1 MGVWLWVLVA
11 LTGGQTADL
20 WSVRPL
26 VNPGKVL
33 ASSTS
38 ASSERIDRQISQ
50 AIQNK
55 KLTPLSPASPH
66 DQIVRLHLDLTGL
79 PPTANEAEAF
89 VRDPSPRAY
98 EEVVDRLLKSRA
110 HAEHWARHWLDVAR
124 YADSKGYAFLEERS
138 LPFAWTYRDWVVA
151 ALLADVPYDRF
162 VRLQLA
168 ADLLPDAA
176 PSDKAALGFLTLGRR
191 FLNNLPDIL
200 DDRVDVVGRG
210 LLGFTVSCA
219 RCHDHKHD
227 PITMRDY
234 YGLYSIFANSPET
247 KDLPRLSDK
256 IPDEATRDFAKEQT
270 RRDKLVKDFVQARMS
285 IRRDSF
291 RTVSEVRRY
300 LLAAYAD
307 PGEVTHLASEGEFN
321 PFVWQ
326 RWKDYL
332 DEVSKIDPVMGP
344 WKVLGPTRGEEFT
357 KGLAAL
363 DLSKV
368 NPRVAK
374 LFVPAPADSTE
385 LASRYAAL
393 LASPEAQKDKAIY
406 HVLRG
411 PKAPMNVP
419 NDMSGKLFGRADR
432 DLQRDLQRQAD
443 EWRAA
448 TPAVLACA
456 MVLKDQTPPAVQKIM
471 RRGNPNLLGDS
482 VVPRLPEFLGGSD
495 AKPFLGGSGR
505 ADLALAITTGK
516 ARDLLARVIVNR
528 VWGWHFG
535 EGIVR
540 TPSDF
545 GTRGDT
551 PTHPELLNQLAG
563 DFLTNGMSL
572 RWLHKTILMTE
583 AYRRSS
589 FDPSRRDLD
598 EADPDNRLL
607 ARQNRRRLDF
617 ESLRDRLL
625 FATGSLSEE
634 FGGPADALFTTP
646 FPHRRTLYGFVDR
659 QNLPS
664 TWVALDGPNPDSHLP
679 KRTTTLTPAQG
690 LFWLN
695 HPLVIEAC
703 RDLCAR
709 MDPNMPDAKRAK
721 VLFRAIVARDP
732 SGAELDAMVASL
744 SGLSED
750 LHPKPSRPLWS
761 HGRGNGILLPESRQ
775 TAPLTPD
782 NFEALGCFTGESW
795 QATPLL
801 PRPGTGK
808 LQLTAEGGHPGPIP
822 AISAIRRFHVPVDG
836 EFTLIATV
844 QHPDYRGDGI
854 RATIV
859 HRKGDATPPAQL
871 WQEKV
876 HNGIKDH
883 KIRVQAKAG
892 DTIDFIADCGRDPG
906 YDSFFWSPTIQHPTL
921 GEWTAT
927 AGFTGPE
934 IAPLDRFGL
943 LAQTL
948 LWTTEFQW
956 IP

>member
-1 MGVWLWVLVA
+1 MGVWLGVLIA
-11 LTGGQTADL
+11 LTSGQTADL

-26 VNPGKVL
+26 APQGKDTPFPSI
-33 ASSTS
+33 AGT
-38 ASSERIDRQISQ
+38 ERINQQISR
-50 AIQNK
+50 ALDSK
-55 KLTPLSPASPH
+55 KLVPLKGASLH
-66 DQIVRLHLDLTGL
+66 DLIVRVHLDLTGL
-79 PPTANEAEAF
+79 PPSANEAEAF
-89 VRDPSPRAY
+89 VRDPSEKAY
-98 EEVVDRLLKSRA
+98 QQVVDRLLKSRA

-138 LPFAWTYRDWVVA
+138 LPFAWTYRDWVVG

-168 ADLLPDAA
+168 ADLLPEAN

-234 YGLYSIFANSPET
+234 YGLYSVFANSPET
-247 KDLPRLSDK
+247 KDLPRLTDN
-256 IPDEATRDFAKEQT
+256 IPDDATRDFAKEQS

-285 IRRDSF
+285 VRRDSF

-307 PGEVTHLASEGEFN
+307 SGEVTQLASEGEFN

-326 RWKDYL
+326 RWKDFL
-332 DEVSKIDPVMGP
+332 DEVAKTDPVMGP
-344 WKVLGPTRGEEFT
+344 WKILGPTRAEDFT
-357 KGLAAL
+357 KALAGL
-363 DLSKV
+363 DLSMV

-374 LFVPAPADSTE
+374 LFVPAPADTTE
-385 LASRYAAL
+385 LASRYAVL
-393 LASPEAQKDKAIY
+393 LADPVAQKDKEIDN
-406 HVLRG
+406 VLRG

-419 NDMSGKLFGRADR
+419 NDMSGKLFGRTDR

-456 MVLKDQTPPAVQKIM
+456 MVLKDQSPPAVQKIM
-471 RRGNPNLLGDS
+471 RRGNPNLLGDT

-495 AKPFLGGSGR
+495 QSPFQQGSGR
-505 ADLALAITTGK
+505 ADLARAISTGK

-528 VWGWHFG
+528 VWAWHFG

-545 GTRGDT
+545 GTRGDV
-551 PTHPELLNQLAG
+551 PTHPELLDQLAA
-563 DFLTNGMSL
+563 DFLANGMSL
-572 RWLHKTILMTE
+572 RWLHKTILMTD
-583 AYRRSS
+583 AYRRANS
-589 FDPSRRDLD
+589 DPSRHDLD

-625 FATGSLSEE
+625 FATGTLSGE

-703 RDLCAR
+703 RELCAR
-709 MDPNMPDAKRAK
+709 IDPNMPDAKRAR
-721 VLFRAIVARDP
+721 VLFRSIVARDP
-732 SGAELDAMVASL
+732 STAELDAIVASL
-744 SGLSED
+744 AGLSESVG
-750 LHPKPSRPLWS
+750 PMPSRALWS
-761 HGRGNGILLPESRQ
+761 HGRGKGMIYPAARQ
-775 TAPLTPD
+775 TAPLGSD
-782 NFEALGCFTGESW
+782 DFEPLGCFTGESW

-822 AISAIRRFHVPVDG
+822 EISAIRRFHVPADG
-836 EFTLIATV
+836 ELTLVATV

-859 HRKGDATPPAQL
+859 HRKKDGSVQAQL
-871 WQEKV
+871 WQEKI
-876 HNGIKDH
+876 HNGTKDH
-883 KIRVQAKAG
+883 KIKVQAKMG

-906 YDSFFWSPTIQHPTL
+906 YDSFFWSPMVQHPSL
-921 GEWTAT
+921 GEMTAT

-934 IAPLDRFGL
+934 TAPLDRFGL

>member
-1 MGVWLWVLVA
+1 MGFWVLAMVA
-11 LTGGQTADL
+11 LTSGQAADL
-20 WSVRPL
+20 WSVRS
-26 VNPGKVL
+26 L
-33 ASSTS
+33 AAPAKSHLDGQVS
-38 ASSERIDRQISQ
+38 SSESLDRHILRL
-50 AIQNK
+50 IQSR
-55 KLTPLSPASPH
+55 KLSPLGPASPH
-66 DQIVRLHLDLTGL
+66 DLIVRLYLNLTGL
-79 PPTANEAEAF
+79 PPTATEAEAF
-89 VRDPSPRAY
+89 VGDPSPKAY
-98 EEVVDRLLKSRA
+98 EAVVDRLLKSRA

-138 LPFAWTYRDWVVA
+138 LPFAWTYRDWVVG

-168 ADLLPDAA
+168 ADLLPEATA
-176 PSDKAALGFLTLGRR
+176 TDKAALGFLTLGRR

-210 LLGFTVSCA
+210 LLGLTVSCA

-234 YGLYSIFANSPET
+234 YGLYSVFANSPET
-247 KDLPRLSDK
+247 RDLPRLSDK
-256 IPDEATRDFAKEQT
+256 IPDDATRDFAREQT
-270 RRDKLVKDFVQARMS
+270 RRDKLVRDFVEARMS
-285 IRRDSF
+285 LRRESF
-291 RTVSEVRRY
+291 RGVSEVTRY

-307 PGEVTHLASEGEFN
+307 PGEVTQLASGGEFN

-326 RWKDYL
+326 RWRDYL
-332 DEVSKIDPVMGP
+332 DEVAKTDPVMGP
-344 WKVLGPTRGEEFT
+344 WKILGPTRGGEFAR
-357 KGLAAL
+357 GVASL
-363 DLSKV
+363 DLSGV
-368 NPRVAK
+368 HPLVAQ
-374 LFVPAPADSTE
+374 LFVSPPADSTE
-385 LASRYAAL
+385 LAGRYAVL
-393 LASPEAQKDKAIY
+393 LADPEARKDKSIDN
-406 HVLRG
+406 VLRG

-419 NDMSGKLFGRADR
+419 NDMSGKLFGRSDR
-432 DLQRDLQRQAD
+432 DLQRELQRQAD

-456 MVLKDQTPPAVQKIM
+456 MVLRDQSPPAVQKIM
-471 RRGNPNLLGDS
+471 RRGNPNLLGET
-482 VVPRLPEFLGGSD
+482 VVPRLPEVLGGSD
-495 AKPFLGGSGR
+495 TSPFREGSGR
-505 ADLALAITTGK
+505 ADLARAITTGK

-545 GTRGDT
+545 GTRGDA
-551 PTHPELLNQLAG
+551 PTHPELLDQLSA
-563 DFLTNGMSL
+563 DFLANGMSL
-572 RWLHKTILMTE
+572 RWLHKTILMTD

-589 FDPSRRDLD
+589 VDASRRDLD

-617 ESLRDRLL
+617 ETLRDRLL
-625 FATGSLSEE
+625 FATGTLSGE

-646 FPHRRTLYGFVDR
+646 FPHRRTVYGFVDR

-664 TWVALDGPNPDSHLP
+664 TWVALDGPNPDAHLP

-703 RDLCAR
+703 RELCSG
-709 MDPNMPDAKRAK
+709 MDPAMPDAKKAK
-721 VLFRAIVARDP
+721 MLFRAIVARDP
-732 SGAELDAMVASL
+732 SSAELDAMIASL
-744 SGLSED
+744 SGLSD
-750 LHPKPSRPLWS
+750 LAPSKPSRPLWS
-761 HGRGNGILLPESRQ
+761 HGWGQVSLSGATGRVDKS
-775 TAPLTPD
+775 ASD
-782 NFEALGCFTGESW
+782 NFVGLGCFTGESW

-808 LQLTAEGGHPGPIP
+808 LQLTAEGGHPGPIRE
-822 AISAIRRFHVPVDG
+822 ISAIRRFHVPADG
-836 EFTLIATV
+836 ELTLIATV

-854 RATIV
+854 HATIV
-859 HRKGDATPPAQL
+859 HRKKDTSTQVQL
-871 WQEKV
+871 WKETV
-876 HNGIKDH
+876 HNGSKDH
-883 KIRVQAKAG
+883 RVKVQAKEG

-927 AGFTGPE
+927 AGFAGPE
-934 IAPLDRFGL
+934 TAPLDRFGL

>member
-1 MGVWLWVLVA
+1 MGVWLGVLIA
-11 LTGGQTADL
+11 LTSGQPADL

-26 VNPGKVL
+26 APHGKDTPFPSI
-33 ASSTS
+33 AG
-38 ASSERIDRQISQ
+38 SERINQQISR
-50 AIQNK
+50 ALVSK
-55 KLTPLSPASPH
+55 KLVPLKAASPH
-66 DQIVRLHLDLTGL
+66 DLIVRVHLDLTGL
-79 PPTANEAEAF
+79 PPSANEAEAF
-89 VRDPSPRAY
+89 VRNPSEKAFQ
-98 EEVVDRLLKSRA
+98 EVVDRLLMSRA

-138 LPFAWTYRDWVVA
+138 LPFAWTYRDWVVG

-168 ADLLPDAA
+168 ADLLPEAA
-176 PSDKAALGFLTLGRR
+176 PADKAALGFLTLGRR

-200 DDRVDVVGRG
+200 DDRVDVVSRG

-234 YGLYSIFANSPET
+234 YGLYSVFANSPET
-247 KDLPRLSDK
+247 KDLPRLTDK
-256 IPDEATRDFAKEQT
+256 IPDDASRDFAKEQT
-270 RRDKLVKDFVQARMS
+270 RRDKLVKDFVEARMS

-291 RTVSEVRRY
+291 RKVSEVRRY

-307 PGEVTHLASEGEFN
+307 PGEVTQLASEGEFN

-326 RWKDYL
+326 RWRDCL
-332 DEVSKIDPVMGP
+332 DEVAKTDPVMGP
-344 WKVLGPTRGEEFT
+344 WKILGPTRGEEFAR
-357 KGLAAL
+357 GVAAL

-374 LFVPAPADSTE
+374 LFVPAPADPTE
-385 LASRYAAL
+385 LASRYAGL
-393 LASPEAQKDKAIY
+393 LADPEAQKDNAIDN
-406 HVLRG
+406 VLRG

-419 NDMSGKLFGRADR
+419 NDMSGKLFGRTDR
-432 DLQRDLQRQAD
+432 DVQRELQRQAD

-456 MVLKDQTPPAVQKIM
+456 MVLKDQSPPTVQKIM
-471 RRGNPNLLGDS
+471 RRGNPNLLGDT

-495 AKPFLGGSGR
+495 ISPFQVGSGR
-505 ADLALAITTGK
+505 ADLARAITTGK
-516 ARDLLARVIVNR
+516 ARELLARVIVNR
-528 VWGWHFG
+528 VWAWHFG

-545 GTRGDT
+545 GTRGEA
-551 PTHPELLNQLAG
+551 PTHPDLLDQLAS
-563 DFLTNGMSL
+563 DFLANGMSL
-572 RWLHKTILMTE
+572 RWLHKTILMTD
-583 AYRRSS
+583 AYRRASS
-589 FDPSRRDLD
+589 GPPRRDLD

-625 FATGSLSEE
+625 FATGTLSEE

-646 FPHRRTLYGFVDR
+646 FPTRRTIYGFVDR

-664 TWVALDGPNPDSHLP
+664 TWVALDGPNPDAHLP

-709 MDPNMPDAKRAK
+709 MDPNMPDANRAK
-721 VLFRAIVARDP
+721 LLFRSIVARDP
-732 SGAELDAMVASL
+732 TAAELDAMVECL
-744 SGLSED
+744 SGFGENS
-750 LHPKPSRPLWS
+750 PSKARHRFWS
-761 HGRGNGILLPESRQ
+761 HGRGMEPF
-775 TAPLTPD
+775 PD
-782 NFEALGCFTGESW
+782 GTGRIENPVPDSFVELGCFTGESW

-822 AISAIRRFHVPVDG
+822 EISAIRRFHVPADG

-859 HRKGDATPPAQL
+859 HQKKDGSAREQL
-871 WQEKV
+871 WQKKV

-892 DTIDFIADCGRDPG
+892 DTIDFVADCGRDPG
-906 YDSFFWSPTIQHPTL
+906 YDSFFWSPTVQHATL

-934 IAPLDRFGL
+934 TAPLDRFGL